1 MVFLKKWFL
10 FSFCLIV
17 FVFISILVYFDKTG
31 AFDLCIYNFIIGFKN
46 NFVTNFFRVITLF
59 GGVYIITL
67 ITFSFLLFKN
77 KKYFLTLFIDMIS
90 VVLINYFLKLIFL
103 RDRPFDLMIIDEVG
117 YSYPSGHSMIAV
129 SFYGFILF
137 LIWNMN
143 IKKTY
148 KYLFSFIIILFIA
161 LIGISRIYLGVHF
174 PSDVIGGFSIS
185 MCFLILYISLVRK
198 RFL

>member
-31 AFDLCIYNFIIGFKN
+31 VFDLCIYSFIIGFKN
-46 NFVTNFFRVITLF
+46 NFVTNFFRIITLF

-67 ITFSFLLFKN
+67 TTFSFLFFKN

-90 VVLINYFLKLIFL
+90 VVLLNYFLKLIFL

-148 KYLFSFIIILFIA
+148 KYVFSFIIILLIA